1 MNERPA
7 SQAVSMTSPRVQFK
21 VNDQLVRQISVRYLV
36 ENLIAGDWLSW
47 LSMKWFTHKPP
58 STPSPPTLS
67 EYYRPLL
74 YTRHTGRPTVESWCL
89 IDIFDYL
96 AWEPGIV
103 ALYWSLNAKYAS
115 VKWPFGECI
124 WHKHCLAWKTHG
136 RDKHRSRLSKSI

>member
-21 VNDQLVRQISVRYLV
+21 VNDQLDRS
-36 ENLIAGDWLSW
+36 LSGILW
-47 LSMKWFTHKPP
+47 KTWSRGIGWVDSMKWFTHKPP
-58 STPSPPTLS
+58 SPPSPPPPS